1 MPEMLEIEIYRRS
14 AEAIV
19 GREIKK
25 VHTPD
30 RNYVKGGV
38 QPANLRRALEGRTVI
53 AARRHG
59 KLLVLETSDDGPSL
73 GMRFGM
79 TGVLDV
85 DGVDAIS
92 DLQYSSLRR
101 NPKWNRFSLS
111 FTQGQLHMRDPR
123 RFGSV
128 ELNPDESKM
137 GPDAEGITLKEL
149 RSVLLSDAPIKARL
163 MDQSKIAGLG
173 NLLTDEL
180 LWRAGINPKTPSRA
194 LTDEQVKK
202 LRTAMRTTLRV
213 LGARGGSHM
222 GDLHDFRQRDGVC
235 PKDGTLLHRET
246 VGGRTT
252 YWCPLHQQ

>member
-14 AEAIV
+14 AEVIV

-25 VHTPD
+25 VRTPD
-30 RNYVKGGV
+30 SNYIKGGV
-38 QPANLRRALEGRTVI
+38 RPANLRKALEGRTVVS
-53 AARRHG
+53 ARRHG
-59 KLLVLETSDDGPSL
+59 KLLILETSDNGPSL

-92 DLQYSSLRR
+92 DMQYSSLRR
-101 NPKWNRFSLS
+101 NPKWNRFSLE
-111 FTQGQLHMRDPR
+111 FDEGQLHMRDPR

-128 ELNPDESKM
+128 ELDPDESTM
-137 GPDAEGITLKEL
+137 GPDASVVTFKEFRHAL
-149 RSVLLSDAPIKARL
+149 QSSAPIKARL
-163 MDQSKIAGLG
+163 MNQAVIAGLG

-180 LWRAGINPKTPSRA
+180 LWRAGVNPSVPSRSLDDA
-194 LTDEQVKK
+194 QYKNLYKQ
-202 LRTAMRTTLRV
+202 MRATLRI

-222 GDLHDFRQRDGVC
+222 GDLHEFRNRDGVC
-235 PKDGTLLHRET
+235 PKDGSLLCRET

-252 YWCPLHQQ
+252 YWCPTHQR